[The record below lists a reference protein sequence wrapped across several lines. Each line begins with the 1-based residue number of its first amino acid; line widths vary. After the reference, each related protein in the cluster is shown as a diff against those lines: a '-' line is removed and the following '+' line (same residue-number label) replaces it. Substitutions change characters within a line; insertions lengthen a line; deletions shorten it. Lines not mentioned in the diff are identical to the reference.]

1 MRRRRESNYGPGSN
15 QVQPNHPQTSLL
27 VGKLD
32 MEASDLLQVSR
43 GTGSW
48 LGDSASFEDD
58 SFDLFEAESYRPKLS
73 CECVVRDLSAEPD
86 AVKVESGFPPQK
98 KTSFVN
104 KSGVRT
110 DIVCTSFSD
119 HHFVVISQVRKFG
132 TLIKAWVDRHGDSSG
147 TTFEMNVLLGKRD
160 DTLLTV
166 YARQIIERISH
177 FSDKPLLLA
186 IALQGS
192 VDPDGD
198 GDGEE
203 GPGRD
208 ADTFSAVLNRLFEIS
223 TWV

>member
-1 MRRRRESNYGPGSN
+1 MGG
-15 QVQPNHPQTSLL
+15 HHDSL
-27 VGKLD
+27 
-32 MEASDLLQVSR
+32 
-43 GTGSW
+43 
-48 LGDSASFEDD
+48 EDD
-58 SFDLFEAESYRPKLS
+58 SFDLFEEETFRPKTS
-73 CECVVRDLSAEPD
+73 CECVVRELSAESD
-86 AVKVESGFPPQK
+86 AVKAESGFPPQK
-98 KTSFVN
+98 KTSFLN

-160 DTLLTV
+160 DTLLMV

-186 IALQGS
+186 IALQGP

-198 GDGEE
+198 GDE